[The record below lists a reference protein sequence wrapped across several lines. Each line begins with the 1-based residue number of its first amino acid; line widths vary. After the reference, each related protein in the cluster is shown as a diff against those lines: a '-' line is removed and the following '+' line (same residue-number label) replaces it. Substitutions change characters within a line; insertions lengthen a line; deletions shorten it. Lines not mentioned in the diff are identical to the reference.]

1 MALLSV
7 GYLSAQISHGGQ
19 PLAFDDS
26 RNLGRVDFLEV
37 VPQDLT
43 QLRAEDEV
51 NDQHKDIPFRFGAN
65 ISVQLS
71 LEDGEWQD
79 IDGGSIWQMGISS
92 PGAKSL
98 NFTFST
104 FNIPLGAQLFVYN
117 SDKTEFLG
125 SFTHENMQ
133 PHGGLGVS
141 LIHSD
146 EIILE
151 YFEPAKVAGQGVLE
165 IDQVTHGYREVV
177 GVIEEIARGPFG
189 NSGSCN
195 INVACEEGIGW
206 EDQIRSV
213 SVIVVGGNGICTGS
227 LVNNT
232 AEDGTPYFLTANHC
246 LGGSV
251 ANWVFYFNHESM
263 TCGGNTGPTNQ
274 SVSGAQIRASNSG
287 SDFALLEL
295 NSEPPS
301 SFDVFYNGWDRTGND
316 PSATTCIHHPGGDI
330 KKITHDFDGAYQS
343 VDNGAQTWFID
354 QWEEGTTEPGSSGS
368 PLYDQ
373 NGRVIGQLYGG
384 AASCTNDSYDFYG
397 RFDVSWDGS
406 SASNRLRDWLDP
418 QGSNPEVL
426 DGFGGAPLVAN
437 DAGALGVTGLDAVF
451 CNEQTATPS
460 FTLRNNGLENLTSVT
475 IEIEF
480 NGVSAGTIDWTGDL
494 ATGETELITLPL
506 LTLQD
511 GANTLVISL
520 IEPNGEVDGN
530 PGNNVVNY
538 EFSAFID
545 AFEYLMTLELDQYG
559 SETTWEVSDE
569 NGNILYSGGPYE
581 DSFFGDP
588 EVVDTDLCLGEGCYT
603 FTIYDDFGDGICCE
617 YGEGSFTLYDDEGA
631 ELTTGGTFTNEELF
645 DFCVTPTSVGESVK
659 NPFGLELFPNPS
671 NEYFTINLSVD
682 ISDYDLLITD
692 ITGRVIVQEQG
703 SGSLQNRVVKT
714 ADWSPGV
721 YLVRLS
727 NGKSQELQRVVI
739 SR

>member
-26 RNLGRVDFLEV
+26 RNLGRIDFQEV
-37 VPQDLT
+37 IPQDIA

-51 NDQHKDIPFRFGAN
+51 NDQYKDIPFRFGAN
-65 ISVQLS
+65 IPVQFT
-71 LEDGEWQD
+71 LEDGEWYD
-79 IDGGSIWQMGISS
+79 VNGDSVWQMGISS
-92 PGAKSL
+92 PGAKSI
-98 NFTFST
+98 NFIFST
-104 FNIPLGAQLFVYN
+104 FNIPVGARLFVYN
-117 SDKTEFLG
+117 EEKTEYLG

-141 LIHSD
+141 LLHGDKIV
-146 EIILE
+146 LE

-165 IDQVTHGYREVV
+165 IEQVTHGYRGIAEQVQDL
-177 GVIEEIARGPFG
+177 ARGPFG

-213 SVIVVGGNGICTGS
+213 AVIVVGGNGICTGS

-246 LGGSV
+246 VGGSV
-251 ANWVFYFNHESM
+251 ANWVFYFNHESL
-263 TCGGNTGPTNQ
+263 TCQGSDGATNE
-274 SVSGAQIRASNSG
+274 SISGAQLRASNSG

-316 PSATTCIHHPGGDI
+316 PTATTCIHHPGGDI

-406 SASNRLRDWLDP
+406 SANNRLRDWLDP
-418 QGSNPEVL
+418 QGSSPDVL

-437 DAGALGVTGLDAVF
+437 DAGALGVSGLGAVL

-475 IEIEF
+475 VEFDF
-480 NGVSAGTIDWTGDL
+480 NGITTGTIDWTGNL
-494 ATGETELITLPL
+494 ETGETELIALPE

-511 GANTLVISL
+511 GTNTLVITLSD
-520 IEPNGEVDGN
+520 PNGLVDGN
-530 PGNNVVNY
+530 PANNIITY
-538 EFSAFID
+538 EFSAFTN
-545 AFEYLMTLELDQYG
+545 AVEYGVTVALDTYG

-569 NGNILYSGGPYE
+569 NGNVVYSGGPYE

-588 EVVDTDLCLGEGCYT
+588 DVVENDLCLGEGCYT
-603 FTIYDDFGDGICCE
+603 FTIFDDYGDGICCA
-617 YGEGSFTLYDDEGA
+617 YGEGSYTIFDETGA
-631 ELTTGGTFTNEELF
+631 ELATGGEFENEESF
-645 DFCVTPTSVGESVK
+645 DFCVTITSVAESVK
-659 NPFGLELFPNPS
+659 EPFGLELFPNPANDHFIINLATDI
-671 NEYFTINLSVD
+671 NEY
-682 ISDYDLLITD
+682 DLIITD
-692 ITGRVIVQEQG
+692 LTGRVIVREQG
-703 SGSLQNRVVKT
+703 SGSLQNRIVPTV
-714 ADWSPGV
+714 DWSPGM
-721 YLVRLS
+721 YLVRLDS
-727 NGKSQELQRVVI
+727 GESQEVKRMVI